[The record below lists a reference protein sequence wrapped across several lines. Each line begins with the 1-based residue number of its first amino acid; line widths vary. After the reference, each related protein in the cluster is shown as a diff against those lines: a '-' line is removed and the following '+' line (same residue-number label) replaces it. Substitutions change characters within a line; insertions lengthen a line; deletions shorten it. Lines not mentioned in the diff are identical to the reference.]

1 MRMAITLPKLAV
13 LGLVVL
19 FGVAVAL
26 PTYAGTQLW
35 DFEEKHDDW
44 EVANGNW
51 EIKGGIYQ
59 LEKGGKAEHSL
70 VGEEKWDDYTVEVK
84 IRLDE
89 GNWAGVVFR
98 AQSEMEYYVYYLN
111 VPNNKSELW
120 RHSKGAWDTRN
131 AINSNIPATKKV
143 KVENEEWLD
152 VKVVVEGEVFKFYIN
167 GELQGEQKDGTYKT
181 GMIGV
186 WGWET
191 GASFDDV
198 TITGDNVEDTLA
210 VDPNRKLATTWG
222 RLKRAY

>member
-1 MRMAITLPKLAV
+1 MKMAITVQKLAV
-13 LGLVVL
+13 LSFVVF
-19 FGVAVAL
+19 FGVAFSLSA
-26 PTYAGTQLW
+26 YAGTQLW

-59 LEKGGKAEHSL
+59 LERGGKAEHSL

-120 RHSKGAWDTRN
+120 RHSKGRMGYA
-131 AINSNIPATKKV
+131 
-143 KVENEEWLD
+143 
-152 VKVVVEGEVFKFYIN
+152 
-167 GELQGEQKDGTYKT
+167 
-181 GMIGV
+181 
-186 WGWET
+186 
-191 GASFDDV
+191 
-198 TITGDNVEDTLA
+198 
-210 VDPNRKLATTWG
+210 
-222 RLKRAY
+222 